1 MEVIRKSPAVTRVS
15 FDTEIRQPYY
25 YQPFLL
31 LSDVHYDSPY
41 NQTKLLKKHLD
52 QAKQSG
58 AIIFI
63 FGDWFD
69 IMGTHGDPRSKANEI
84 SSRYLSR
91 DFSYLDM
98 VIEDS
103 ADFLRPYAK
112 NIALIGDGNHETKI
126 KQKHDTDPL
135 KRLINLLEE
144 ENPAIQHAG
153 YSGFL
158 ELNEILQTGNSSVN
172 SLSTIHFHHGFGGS
186 APRSKGTLNVDLE
199 AMQYP
204 GVDFLVRGHIHQKWL
219 MESSVQIT
227 VTKAGS
233 IKKRGVTYI
242 QLSSYL
248 DSYDQGQGGFAI
260 EKNLRPAAPGGYWLN
275 LYRSG
280 RREQEWQVVS
290 AS

>member
-98 VIEDS
+98 IIEDS
-103 ADFLRPYAK
+103 ADFLRPYAE
-112 NIALIGDGNHETKI
+112 NIAVISDGNHETKI

-135 KRLINLLEE
+135 KRLTSLLEE
-144 ENPAIQHAG
+144 ENPAIQHCG

-158 ELNEILQTGNSSVN
+158 ELRENLQAERSSTSSVT
-172 SLSTIHFHHGFGGS
+172 TIHFHHGFGGN

-199 AMQYP
+199 SMQYP
-204 GVDFLVRGHIHQKWL
+204 EADFLVRGHIHQKWV
-219 MESSVQIT
+219 MESSVHIT
-227 VTKAGS
+227 VTKAGG
-233 IKKRGVTYI
+233 IRKKVATYI

-248 DSYDQGQGGFAI
+248 DSFDQGQGGFAV

-275 LYRSG
+275 FYRCS
-280 RREQEWQVVS
+280 RREKEWQVVS
-290 AS
+290 AC